1 MAEKFKYGPLVYNSI
16 NDESDE
22 GNYWWPGNPPVAY
35 EAESGPFRI
44 PVDANGNQCLP
55 GESILHPNCR
65 VEKWE
70 SFELC
75 KIPSLLLRC
84 KIPSLSWCREW
95 FEDNFLIVS
104 DYDVCR
110 YILRWCNWNYQWDL
124 EWVEFVKNKTIDE
137 LINEIWLNV
146 GHDE

>member
-16 NDESDE
+16 SDESDE

-75 KIPSLLLRC
+75 KIPSL
-84 KIPSLSWCREW
+84 SWCREW

-104 DYDVCR
+104 DYDICR
-110 YILRWCNWNYQWDL
+110 YILRWCNWNYQSNL
-124 EWVEFVKNKTIDE
+124 EWVAFKKNKTIDE
-137 LINEIWLNV
+137 LINEIWLNL

>member
-1 MAEKFKYGPLVYNSI
+1 MAEKFRYGPLVYNSI
-16 NDESDE
+16 NDESDD

-75 KIPSLLLRC
+75 KIPTLLLRC

>member
-1 MAEKFKYGPLVYNSI
+1 MEEKFRYGPLVYNAVG
-16 NDESDE
+16 DDSDE

-35 EAESGPFRI
+35 EQESGPFRI

-75 KIPSLLLRC
+75 KIPSL
-84 KIPSLSWCREW
+84 SWCREW

-104 DYDVCR
+104 DYDICR
-110 YILRWCNWNYQWDL
+110 YILRWCDWNYQHKEVWKDHK
-124 EWVEFVKNKTIDE
+124 KNKTIDE
-137 LINEIWLNV
+137 MIGEIWPDV
-146 GHDE
+146 QI

>member
-1 MAEKFKYGPLVYNSI
+1 MAEKFKYGPLIYNSI

-75 KIPSLLLRC
+75 E
-84 KIPSLSWCREW
+84 IPSLSWCREW

-104 DYDVCR
+104 DYDICR
-110 YILRWCNWNYQWDL
+110 YILRWCDWNYQHKEVWKDHK
-124 EWVEFVKNKTIDE
+124 KNKTIDE
-137 LINEIWLNV
+137 MIGEIWPDV
-146 GHDE
+146 QI

>member
-1 MAEKFKYGPLVYNSI
+1 MAEKFKYGPLIYNSI

-75 KIPSLLLRC
+75 KIPSL
-84 KIPSLSWCREW
+84 SWCREW

-104 DYDVCR
+104 DYDICR
-110 YILRWCNWNYQWDL
+110 YILRWCDWNYQHKEVWKDHK
-124 EWVEFVKNKTIDE
+124 KNKTIDE
-137 LINEIWLNV
+137 MIGEIWPDV
-146 GHDE
+146 QI

>member
-1 MAEKFKYGPLVYNSI
+1 MEEKFRYGPLVYNAVG
-16 NDESDE
+16 DDSDE

-35 EAESGPFRI
+35 EQESGPFRI

-75 KIPSLLLRC
+75 E
-84 KIPSLSWCREW
+84 IPSLSWCREW

-104 DYDVCR
+104 DYDICR
-110 YILRWCNWNYQWDL
+110 YILRWCDWNYQHKEVWKDHK
-124 EWVEFVKNKTIDE
+124 KNKTIDE
-137 LINEIWLNV
+137 MIGEIWPDV
-146 GHDE
+146 QI